1 MPSQY
6 PGWGG
11 EGGKRRMRSMSNG
24 ELISQLQD
32 GKLSALGELYNRHRR
47 MVYQTAIAITGERE
61 AANDLLQD
69 VFLQLHRFVNYVD
82 PSRPLEPWLYRMT
95 ANLAYSWVKR
105 NHRGRRVLK
114 EITGWFLG
122 NSSEETPHDPVE
134 ERDEWEQVQRAL
146 LSLPIQQRVVVVMYY
161 LNDLSLQE
169 IAQTLDIP
177 LGTVKS
183 RLHYGRLTLQH
194 KLELQ
199 GITDQ
204 QRMPAFS
211 LKILDGM

>member
-1 MPSQY
+1 M
-6 PGWGG
+6 
-11 EGGKRRMRSMSNG
+11 KDVSNG

-47 MVYQTAIAITGERE
+47 MVYQTAIAITCDGE

-69 VFLQLHRFVNYVD
+69 VFLRLHRFINYVD
-82 PSRPLEPWLYRMT
+82 PNRPLEPWLYRMT

-114 EITGWFLG
+114 DLAGWFLG
-122 NSSEETPHDPVE
+122 NSSEETPHDLAE
-134 ERDEWEQVQRAL
+134 EKDEWDQVQRAL
-146 LSLPIQQRVVVVMYY
+146 LGLPIHQRVVVVMYY

-169 IAQTLDIP
+169 IAQTLGVP

-194 KLELQ
+194 SLELQ
-199 GITDQ
+199 HLTDQ
-204 QRMPAFS
+204 QRTPVFS
-211 LKILDGM
+211 LKILDGT

>member
-1 MPSQY
+1 M
-6 PGWGG
+6 
-11 EGGKRRMRSMSNG
+11 KDKSNG

-32 GKLSALGELYNRHRR
+32 GKLSALGDLYNRHRR
-47 MVYQTAIAITGERE
+47 MVYRTAIAITGDRE

-69 VFLQLHRFVNYVD
+69 VFLRLHRFVNYVD
-82 PSRPLEPWLYRMT
+82 PNRPLEPWLYRMT

-105 NHRGRRVLK
+105 NHRGRRILK
-114 EITGWFLG
+114 EVTGWLLG
-122 NSSEETPHDPVE
+122 SSSEETPQDLAE
-134 ERDEWEQVQRAL
+134 EKDDREQVQRAL

-169 IAQTLDIP
+169 IAQTLDVP

-194 KLELQ
+194 SLELQ
-199 GITDQ
+199 YLTGR

>member
-1 MPSQY
+1 M
-6 PGWGG
+6 
-11 EGGKRRMRSMSNG
+11 KDKSNG

-32 GKLSALGELYNRHRR
+32 GKLSALGDLYNRHRR
-47 MVYQTAIAITGERE
+47 MVYRTAIAITGDRE

-69 VFLQLHRFVNYVD
+69 VFLRLHRFVNYVD
-82 PSRPLEPWLYRMT
+82 PNRPLEPWLYRMT

-105 NHRGRRVLK
+105 NHRGRRILK
-114 EITGWFLG
+114 EVTGWLLG
-122 NSSEETPHDPVE
+122 SPSEETPQDLAE
-134 ERDEWEQVQRAL
+134 EKDDREQVQRAL

-169 IAQTLDIP
+169 IAQTLDVP

-194 KLELQ
+194 SLELQ
-199 GITDQ
+199 YLTGR

>member
-169 IAQTLDIP
+169 IAQTLDVP

-194 KLELQ
+194 SLELQ
-199 GITDQ
+199 VLAGQ
-204 QRMPAFS
+204 QRVPAFS